1 MCEQF
6 TMTKSND
13 KQGFSLIELLVALS
27 ILAVVAAIIVPR
39 FLNVRSQA
47 ASTTTEAQRKVIQN
61 AVQQFLALG
70 GTNTNN
76 AVLNSGNVLYFLNQT
91 GSSRTGTNISDS
103 SGAFSSSS
111 ISLQLDLT
119 QAASGVSEADLSG
132 AESGF
137 YISAANGGQ
146 AVYLDGNGTRHTIT
160 INADGSVD
168 FN

>member
-1 MCEQF
+1 MI
-6 TMTKSND
+6 TRKI
-13 KQGFSLIELLVALS
+13 KPGFSLIELLVALS

-76 AVLNSGNVLYFLNQT
+76 SALNSGNVLYFLSQ
-91 GSSRTGTNISDS
+91 GSGRTGTNISDS

-119 QAASGVSEADLSG
+119 HSASGVEESILTGSEA
-132 AESGF
+132 GF
-137 YISAANGGQ
+137 YMSTATGGQ
-146 AVYLDGNGTRHTIT
+146 AVYIDGNGGYHTIT

-168 FN
+168 FS